1 MWCFFK
7 DVIFLFLPYLVFSL
21 FMFLGTLNMLTDRA
35 GCYNVHEKNLFYLY
49 DLAFTVFSHFEHAY
63 G

>member
-1 MWCFFK
+1 MTLRL
-7 DVIFLFLPYLVFSL
+7 LFLLILS
-21 FMFLGTLNMLTDRA
+21 MLMDRA

-49 DLAFTVFSHFEHAY
+49 DLAFTVFTHFEYAN